1 MKSEDVPTQS
11 GHGESGVYSLDIS
24 FVVVVFCCFLG
35 GAGGGGG
42 VPLPLL
48 LVEKYSGFPLKLIV
62 KIFLNDEIQ

>member
-1 MKSEDVPTQS
+1 MKSEDVVTQS

-24 FVVVVFCCFLG
+24 FCCCFFVVVFFWG
-35 GAGGGGG
+35 RVGGGL
-42 VPLPLL
+42 PLPLL